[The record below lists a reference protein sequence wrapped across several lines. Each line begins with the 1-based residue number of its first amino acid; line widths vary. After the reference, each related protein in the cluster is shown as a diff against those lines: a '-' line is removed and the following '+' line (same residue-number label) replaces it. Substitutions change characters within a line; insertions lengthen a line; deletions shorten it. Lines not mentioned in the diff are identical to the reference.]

1 MENRW
6 LTPAILAAGLAGS
19 IYVLTKYLDAQPV
32 LKEENRLVRKN
43 AVCNRLDTAY
53 VTDWAQK
60 MQKTYGL
67 STCYLVS
74 RVTPETMKL
83 FALGSIPEGMD
94 VQKHMILAAVD
105 EEKHLPLEVL
115 LVNFNLLD
123 EELISLMGDEDFFV
137 IKN

>member
-6 LTPAILAAGLAGS
+6 LAPAVLAAGVAGS
-19 IYVLTKYLDAQPV
+19 IYVLAKYLDAQSAFDDGS
-32 LKEENRLVRKN
+32 RLVRKN
-43 AVCNRLDTAY
+43 AVCNKLDTAY
-53 VTDWAQK
+53 VTNWAQK

-67 STCYLVS
+67 GTCYLVS

>member
-6 LTPAILAAGLAGS
+6 LTPAVLAAGLAGS
-19 IYVLTKYLDAQPV
+19 IYVLAKYLDAQPV
-32 LKEENRLVRKN
+32 LQEENRLVRKT
-43 AVCNRLDTAY
+43 AVCNKLDTAY
-53 VTDWAQK
+53 VTDWAQR
-60 MQKTYGL
+60 MQKLYGPG
-67 STCYLVS
+67 TCYLVS

-83 FALGSIPEGMD
+83 FALGVIPEGMD

-115 LVNFNLLD
+115 LVNFNQLD